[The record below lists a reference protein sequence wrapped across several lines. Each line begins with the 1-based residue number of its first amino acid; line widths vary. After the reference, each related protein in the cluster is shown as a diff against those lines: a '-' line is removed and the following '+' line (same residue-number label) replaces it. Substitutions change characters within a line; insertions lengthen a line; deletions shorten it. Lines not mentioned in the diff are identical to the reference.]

1 VKVSGTHDLAAPP
14 AQVWAALTEPAVLAR
29 TIPGALALERIGAD
43 EYRVTVEAG
52 VASIR
57 GVYDGVVALGD
68 LDPHRGYTLRA
79 SGSGAPGTID
89 ATCAITLTPAG
100 AGGTRVTYEADAAVG
115 GTVAGVGQRVLA
127 GVAKRT
133 AAQFFSAVETEL
145 TAPAPPPGSAEAGAP
160 ARPGAPGATAG
171 PGGPAGPGAAPDAG
185 WAVDVGGAAAADA
198 GWAVDVGG
206 VVDGGVA
213 ARVAGPGAGGGPLA
227 APAPAGVGAV
237 FAGRARAGAAPPPA
251 LAYLVGAVVGA
262 AIALAGVLV
271 GRRSA

>member
-133 AAQFFSAVETEL
+133 AAQFFTAIDAEL
-145 TAPAPPPGSAEAGAP
+145 AAPTAAAPAAGE
-160 ARPGAPGATAG
+160 
-171 PGGPAGPGAAPDAG
+171 PAGPGAAGP
-185 WAVDVGGAAAADA
+185 GA
-198 GWAVDVGG
+198 
-206 VVDGGVA
+206 
-213 ARVAGPGAGGGPLA
+213 AGPGAAGPGAAGNGGV
-227 APAPAGVGAV
+227 PAPVGAV
-237 FAGRARAGAAPPPA
+237 FAGRARAAPAPSAA

>member
-1 VKVSGTHDLAAPP
+1 MRVSGTHDLAAPP
-14 AQVWAALTEPAVLAR
+14 ARVWAALTEPAVLAR
-29 TIPGALALERIGAD
+29 TIPGALALQRVGAD

-68 LDPHRGYTLRA
+68 LDPPRGYTLRA

-89 ATCAITLTPAG
+89 ATCAITLAPAG
-100 AGGTRVTYEADAAVG
+100 AHGTRVSYEADAAVG

-133 AAQFFSAVETEL
+133 AAQFFTPIDAHLATP
-145 TAPAPPPGSAEAGAP
+145 PAEDPPPAELGA
-160 ARPGAPGATAG
+160 A
-171 PGGPAGPGAAPDAG
+171 GGPAGAGAVAAPAAGAAGPAAPAG
-185 WAVDVGGAAAADA
+185 DGGVPAPFGAVFPGRPQAAAA
-198 GWAVDVGG
+198 
-206 VVDGGVA
+206 
-213 ARVAGPGAGGGPLA
+213 P
-227 APAPAGVGAV
+227 PAGLTHL
-237 FAGRARAGAAPPPA
+237 
-251 LAYLVGAVVGA
+251 LAAVVGA